1 MLLTILQEL
10 HLNDNVI
17 DVLPFQVGTQLTS
30 LRKLILHH
38 NRISRLPSQLE
49 GLHKLK
55 LLSLHSNYLEYLP
68 TGIECLTSLKTLELS
83 HNKLKDLPHTM
94 AFLQRL
100 RRVELNNNHFVS
112 LAAMRGINSIGSLKS
127 LQFDSYL
134 QEGHSERCMC
144 KFCVY
149 SRFDEAH
156 FDDIVEGDS
165 SFESELINLFFNCT
179 ESDFRAMHD
188 AL

>member
-1 MLLTILQEL
+1 
-10 HLNDNVI
+10 
-17 DVLPFQVGTQLTS
+17 
-30 LRKLILHH
+30 
-38 NRISRLPSQLE
+38 
-49 GLHKLK
+49 
-55 LLSLHSNYLEYLP
+55 
-68 TGIECLTSLKTLELS
+68 
-83 HNKLKDLPHTM
+83 M

-100 RRVELNNNHFVS
+100 RRVELNNNNFVS
-112 LAAMRGINSIGSLKS
+112 LASMRGINSISSLKS

-188 AL
+188 ALNNCNFQSIFFVSHKIKGALSNMGALKLSSLCTVLERQARSQSISGCRDIFGQLQLEYGHIKQVLTRRLQNHPVRA